1 MTYIIA
7 EVGINHNGNE
17 GLAKKL
23 IAKAHQ
29 AGGNAVKFQK
39 RDISIVYTEEELNL
53 YRESPWGTTNRQQ
66 NEGLEFSIEQY
77 QSIKKYC
84 DQLEMDFIMSC
95 WDINSIYD
103 VECLDIKYHKIASA
117 LATDKE
123 FLETINK
130 TGKPVILSTGMC
142 TENEID
148 AAVTI
153 LDNVQYILCCTSTY
167 PTDASE
173 LNLRHITVLQQKYPH
188 LKIGFSNHYNGHDAC
203 VVATALGAEC
213 LEFHITYDRAAYGS
227 DQAASIENA
236 TDLISAVR
244 QIEIMLGDGIKKVYD
259 TEIPIAKK
267 LRKIS
272 NTYISSL
279 ND

>member
-29 AGGNAVKFQK
+29 AGANAVKFQK

-66 NEGLEFSIEQY
+66 KEGLEFSIEQY

-167 PTDASE
+167 PE